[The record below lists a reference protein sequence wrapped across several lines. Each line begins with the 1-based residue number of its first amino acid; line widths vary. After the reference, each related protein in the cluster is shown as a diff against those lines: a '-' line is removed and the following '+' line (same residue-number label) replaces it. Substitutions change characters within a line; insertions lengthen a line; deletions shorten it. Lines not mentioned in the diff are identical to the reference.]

1 MDEEENEKKVCYETS
16 LMFIEIEMNN
26 LWLFL
31 NDTIMLRNVWKI
43 TTELNILYKYV
54 FVTYCKGKTLTVMK
68 KLNLE
73 KSVLSLIN
81 NETMND
87 NLIHGR

>member
-1 MDEEENEKKVCYETS
+1 MQENENEKKVCYETS

-31 NDTIMLRNVWKI
+31 NDTIMLRKI
-43 TTELNILYKYV
+43 TIELNILYRYV